1 MPWGRAAPLGP
12 GRDAVT
18 RDELQ
23 VLMADGDLP
32 CLDLLFAR
40 PAWMAHAAC
49 RGSSVNFHPERGQ
62 DTRSAMAICA
72 RCPVRE
78 ECQDYALDMGEM
90 FGVWGGTT
98 AKERRRLIRHNGFRE
113 RDLNAS

>member
-1 MPWGRAAPLGP
+1 M
-12 GRDAVT
+12 T

-32 CLDLLFAR
+32 SLDLLFAR
-40 PAWMAHAAC
+40 PAWMADAAC
-49 RGSSVNFHPERGQ
+49 RGSTVNFHPERGQ
-62 DTRSAMAICA
+62 DARSAKAICA

-78 ECQDYALDMGEM
+78 QCQAYALETGEM

-98 AKERRRLIRHNGFRE
+98 AKERRRLLRRNDFRTPN
-113 RDLNAS
+113 RTAS